1 MKVKT
6 IMLASCL
13 LLILGA
19 CNMFQEDCGMKGY
32 LRAYVSDN
40 VAPPTTEDIQVRYYD
55 YYSGAEYTEK
65 LGEPDYFEV
74 NNQFLSR
81 IATGEYKFLAYSL
94 FNNKVRNVEELSAIE
109 IYADTVSSVKY
120 GIPIIANLQKLVY
133 TDSSEGSILPEDTL
147 KRVFNLRPLV
157 QKIVINI
164 TLKGL
169 SQTHQIT
176 SLEAMLSGVITGR
189 KIYTNQPIADYAGLV
204 FPFSPTEVD
213 NRFTSSAFV
222 FGVSNAIP
230 NTLKIEC
237 LGETFKQYSQVDLSS
252 VLKDFTVDGM
262 VIDLVVEIG
271 ENMLFDNI
279 YIEKWQDME
288 QNDINFNK

>member
-13 LLILGA
+13 LLLLGA

-94 FNNKVRNVEELSAIE
+94 FNNKVRNAEELSAIE
-109 IYADTVSSVKY
+109 IYADTVNSVKY
-120 GIPIIANLQKLVY
+120 GIPIIANSQKLVY

-147 KRVFNLRPLV
+147 KG
-157 QKIVINI
+157 I
-164 TLKGL
+164 
-169 SQTHQIT
+169 
-176 SLEAMLSGVITGR
+176 
-189 KIYTNQPIADYAGLV
+189 
-204 FPFSPTEVD
+204 
-213 NRFTSSAFV
+213 
-222 FGVSNAIP
+222 
-230 NTLKIEC
+230 
-237 LGETFKQYSQVDLSS
+237 
-252 VLKDFTVDGM
+252 
-262 VIDLVVEIG
+262 
-271 ENMLFDNI
+271 
-279 YIEKWQDME
+279 
-288 QNDINFNK
+288 